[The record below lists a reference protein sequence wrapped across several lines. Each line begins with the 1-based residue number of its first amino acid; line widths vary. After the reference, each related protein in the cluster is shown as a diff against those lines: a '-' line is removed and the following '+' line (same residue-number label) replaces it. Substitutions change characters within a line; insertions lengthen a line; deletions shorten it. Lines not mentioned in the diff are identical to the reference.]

1 MLVTCYLRNGIVYI
15 PTVAKRKS
23 EPIYSNVDPVAVV
36 SLSSPE
42 DVRRALLE
50 AVARKNT
57 VIPDRDA
64 RALREPPVLP
74 KYAGVKSLA
83 AFARGASTW
92 SIIEE
97 EGAYKILPYRK
108 HPKGYWTPDL
118 ERQLEFPAGS
128 TAANVVDRMIG
139 ILGEAKQE

>member
-36 SLSSPE
+36 PLSNPE

-50 AVARKNT
+50 AIARKNA

-64 RALREPPVLP
+64 RTLREPPVLP
-74 KYAGVKSLA
+74 KYAGVKSLT
-83 AFARGASTW
+83 AFARGTSTW

-97 EGAYKILPYRK
+97 EGVYKILPYRK
-108 HPKGYWTPDL
+108 HAKGYWTADL
-118 ERQLEFPAGS
+118 EQQVEFPSGS
-128 TAANVVDRMIG
+128 TANDVVDRMIRY
-139 ILGEAKQE
+139 LGDTKQQ